1 MPKHVYT
8 AILIDDEEHCL
19 RTLEKQLDYVSYEIL
34 ILGKGSSVSEGVRL
48 LETHQP
54 DFIFLDI
61 HMPEEEGFGLFKAID
76 LKVSDVIFTT
86 AHDEYALK
94 AYRHHA
100 SGYIVKPVIMEEL
113 IETLDAI
120 IERKAKR
127 KIEEVEVFTFNGKK
141 ATINIPFKEMLYIEA
156 KGGYSLI
163 HRITG
168 ETTEISRNLK
178 WMVSQL
184 PDVRFLRCHAKFLV
198 NTAHIEKVNWGAY
211 SEIVLKNGERLSVS
225 RTKKS
230 EVSAWFKERS

>member
-1 MPKHVYT
+1 MSKHIYT

-127 KIEEVEVFTFNGKK
+127 KIEAAEVFTFNGKQE
-141 ATINIPFKEMLYIEA
+141 TINVPFKEILFIEA
-156 KGGYSLI
+156 KGGYSMI
-163 HRITG
+163 HRVSG

-178 WMVSQL
+178 WMESELSAKQ
-184 PDVRFLRCHAKFLV
+184 FLRSHAKFLI
-198 NTAHIEKVNWGAY
+198 NTAHIEKVVWGAY
-211 SEIVLKNGERLSVS
+211 SGVVLKNGERLNVS
-225 RTKKS
+225 RTRKS
-230 EVSAWFKERS
+230 EVSAWFKERP